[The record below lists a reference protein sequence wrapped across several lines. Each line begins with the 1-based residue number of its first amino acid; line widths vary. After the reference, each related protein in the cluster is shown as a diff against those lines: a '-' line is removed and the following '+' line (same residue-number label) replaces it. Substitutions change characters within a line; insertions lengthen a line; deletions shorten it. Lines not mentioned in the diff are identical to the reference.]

1 MKTTHRFLAR
11 RPRQHLARRDRHAG
25 ARRPRGAGQ
34 GQQVADFD
42 GDRGHGRF
50 MGGPHGPGRGGPQGM
65 AHFQGGPGGGRHG
78 GPMGGPGRP
87 DGRPGRP
94 VAEMVIERFD
104 VNGDGQITKEEV
116 TTVTAEKVKTFDANA
131 DGSLSLEEY
140 KALWTDAMNERIVR
154 SFQFHDPDGD
164 AKVTLDEYSDN
175 FDKMFAR
182 FDRNGD
188 GTIAADEFGPPR
200 GGDRPGGG
208 PAWVPAVRAWGRAA
222 PAVRMT
228 TPTTTANVPIQA

>member
-1 MKTTHRFLAR
+1 MNTTHRFL
-11 RPRQHLARRDRHAG
+11 LAALVSTSLG
-25 ARRPRGAGQ
+25 ALAMPALADSGERGD
-34 GQQVADFD
+34 GQQMAHFD
-42 GDRGHGRF
+42 GDRDDRGPGMR
-50 MGGPHGPGRGGPQGM
+50 GGPHGPGRGGPGGM

-78 GPMGGPGRP
+78 GPMGGPQFGGP
-87 DGRPGRP
+87 MGGPGGSI
-94 VAEMVIERFD
+94 AEMVIERFD
-104 VNGDGQITKEEV
+104 VNEDGQITKEEV

-164 AKVTLDEYSDN
+164 AKVTLDECSDN
-175 FDKMFAR
+175 FDKLFAR

-188 GTIAADEFGPPR
+188 GTIAADEFGPPL

-208 PAWVPAVRAWGRAA
+208 PGMGPGG
-222 PAVRMT
+222 PGGPGGPDMDD
-228 TPTTTANVPIQA
+228 NG